1 MKSNSRNAVGWMI
14 LLALPVVAGVLLAG
28 EFRQLHGS
36 GLVPENQRARR
47 FVRFIPAQANP
58 ADAKAAPAKTPEER
72 TPEQKKRVK
81 SAVILLSVLS
91 GIALSGL
98 LLIIAAV
105 SIRGLQRKLAGPT
118 RLDREP
124 TDLFPPRPRPEPD
137 LPPAVESATPADSSS
152 QETRLT

>member
-1 MKSNSRNAVGWMI
+1 MKSNARNAIAPLI
-14 LLALPVVAGVLLAG
+14 LFAIVSLRTSSVPAAAPV
-28 EFRQLHGS
+28 S
-36 GLVPENQRARR
+36 T
-47 FVRFIPAQANP
+47 VRTVFLAQANP
-58 ADAKAAPAKTPEER
+58 ADAKVAEPPAKSPEEK

-98 LLIIAAV
+98 LLIIASI

-124 TDLFPPRPRPEPD
+124 ADLFPTMVPRPD
-137 LPPAVESATPADSSS
+137 LDEPPAPDAPAAVDPSS
-152 QETRLT
+152 